1 MSDLKL
7 QRRLAASILKC
18 GVNRVWI
25 DPDRIDEVESAITRE
40 DVKKLIKEGVI
51 RKKQV
56 KGTSRGRWR
65 AKFKKRLKGRKRGP
79 GSIKGKRTA
88 RMPRKVQ
95 WMMRIR
101 AIRRLLRE
109 LRDAGVIDRHTYRV
123 LYMRAK
129 GGMFKDRSHL
139 ILHIKSEELAPPE
152 KLEEFLRQRGL

>member
-18 GVNRVWI
+18 GVNRIWI
-25 DPDRIDEVESAITRE
+25 DPDRIDEVESAMTRE

>member
-1 MSDLKL
+1 MANLKL

-18 GVNRVWI
+18 GENRVWI
-25 DPDRIDEVESAITRE
+25 DPDRIDEVQSAITRE
-40 DVKKLIKEGVI
+40 DIKRLIKEGVI
-51 RKKQV
+51 RKKSE

-65 AKFKKRLKGRKRGP
+65 IKFKKRLKGRKRGP
-79 GSIKGKRTA
+79 GSVKGRRTA
-88 RMPRKVQ
+88 RMPRKLQ
-95 WMMRIR
+95 WMIKIR

-139 ILHIKSEELAPPE
+139 ILHIKTEELAPPD
-152 KLEEFLRQRGL
+152 KLEEFLKQRRL

>member
-1 MSDLKL
+1 MTDLKL

-25 DPDRIDEVESAITRE
+25 DPDRIDEVQNAITRE
-40 DVKKLIKEGVI
+40 DIKKLIKEGVI
-51 RKKQV
+51 RKKQE

-65 AKFKKRLKGRKRGP
+65 VKFRKRLKGRKRGP

-95 WMMRIR
+95 WMIRIR
-101 AIRRLLRE
+101 AIRSLLRE
-109 LRDAGVIDRHTYRV
+109 LRDAGVIDRHTYRI
-123 LYMRAK
+123 LYLRAK
-129 GGMFKDRSHL
+129 GGMFKDRSHV
-139 ILHIKSEELAPPE
+139 ILHIKTEELAPPE

>member
-18 GVNRVWI
+18 GVNRIWI

>member
-18 GVNRVWI
+18 GVNRIWI

-109 LRDAGVIDRHTYRV
+109 LRDAGVIDRHAYRI